1 MGVDVSKYANLGK
14 SFEGASTPITGIESA
29 VFRLS
34 ADITA
39 ELKEYFEKNN
49 LNSSGALSNSIGGL
63 PVRFSEQGAEIQ
75 IVAEDYFKFVDEGVD
90 GLENKHGSPFSFK
103 SLNGGGAASFKSWFG
118 GRGITLLPRFQTY
131 EQQAYAFAVSVKKK
145 GIKPRKIL
153 EGLEKENGL
162 EERIARS
169 LELALGYAVELTIT
183 QIANVKSN
191 K

>member
-14 SFEGASTPITGIESA
+14 SFEGASSPITGIESA
-29 VFRLS
+29 IFRLS

-39 ELKEYFEKNN
+39 ELKDYFAKND

-63 PVRFSEQGAEIQ
+63 PIRFSEQGAEIE
-75 IVAEDYFKFVDEGVD
+75 IVADSYFKFLDEGVN
-90 GLENKHGSPFSFK
+90 GVETKHGSPFSFK
-103 SLNGGGAASFKSWFG
+103 SLNAGGAASFKSWFG
-118 GRGITLLPRFQTY
+118 ARGITLLPQFKTY
-131 EQQAYAFAVSVKKK
+131 DQQAFAFAVSVKKK

-183 QIANVKSN
+183 QIANVKST